1 MQVLNTPN
9 VLSFLRI
16 LMVPVLVV
24 VLLTQGEGKELI
36 GLAIFLLA
44 AATDFLDGYL
54 ARRREQVTPL
64 GQLIDPAADKI
75 LMSAALIA
83 LVELGLAPAWM
94 VVVIVAREF
103 AVSTLR
109 AVAATEGQVLAAA
122 WSGKLKT
129 AVQIAA
135 VAALLL
141 GHAPAVSE
149 RFGWVGDVGPWLL
162 WLATLLAVYSGL
174 DYFLRQ
180 TPPLVRTWKARAA
193 ADAAGERGDG

>member
-1 MQVLNTPN
+1 MQILNTPN

-141 GHAPAVSE
+141 GGVPAVSE

-174 DYFLRQ
+174 DYFIRQ
-180 TPPLVRTWKARAA
+180 TPPLVRTWKMRAA
-193 ADAAGERGDG
+193 EAAGDAEEE

>member
-1 MQVLNTPN
+1 MTGAGPILNTPN

-24 VLLTQGEGKELI
+24 VLLTQGEGRELI

-44 AATDFLDGYL
+44 ALTDFLDGYL
-54 ARRREQVTPL
+54 ARRRKQVTPL

-109 AVAATEGQVLAAA
+109 AVAATEGQVLPAA
-122 WSGKLKT
+122 WSGKVKT
-129 AVQIAA
+129 VVQIAA
-135 VAALLL
+135 IASLLL
-141 GHAPAVSE
+141 GE
-149 RFGWVGDVGPWLL
+149 RLGPVGQIAPWLL
-162 WLATLLAVYSGL
+162 WLATLLAVYSGI
-174 DYFLRQ
+174 DYFVRQ
-180 TPPLVRTWKARAA
+180 TPPLVRTWKARSASA
-193 ADAAGERGDG
+193 GDGP

>member
-1 MQVLNTPN
+1 MQILNTPN

-16 LMVPVLVV
+16 LLVPVLVV

-36 GLAIFLLA
+36 GLAIFLVA
-44 AATDFLDGYL
+44 AFTDFLDGFL
-54 ARRREQVTPL
+54 ARRRKQVTPL

-109 AVAATEGQVLAAA
+109 AVAATEGKVLAAG
-122 WSGKLKT
+122 WSGKIKT
-129 AVQIAA
+129 IVQFAA
-135 VAALLL
+135 IVALLL
-141 GHAPAVSE
+141 GG
-149 RFGWVGDVGPWLL
+149 RIGWAGEIAPWLL
-162 WLATLLAVYSGL
+162 WAATFMAVYSGL
-174 DYFLRQ
+174 DYFIRQ
-180 TPPLVRTWKARAA
+180 TPPLVRIWRARAA
-193 ADAAGERGDG
+193 QEAAAASDGPEGQA